1 LPQKKKK
8 QTEPIA
14 TKKSWFYFNIS
25 LRVLHS
31 LILVAISFLILGG
44 SLALGIGVGYF
55 AYLVEGTEAPTK
67 EELQQELTDITE
79 TSQLAYADGS
89 KIATIRSDLMRTSV
103 ASENISDYLKKAII
117 ATEDEY
123 FNQHNGVVPKA
134 VVRALLSEATGF
146 GGGGGSTLTQQLVKQ
161 QILSSETTFKRKAN
175 EILLAMEVEKFFSKD
190 EIVTMYLNISPFG
203 RNNKGQNIAGV
214 QEAAQG
220 IFGVNASELTLPQ
233 AAFIAGLP
241 QSPIVYSP
249 YTNTGEI
256 KENLSAGLD
265 RKDFVLFS
273 MYRNHDI
280 SKEEYDEAIAY
291 DLKQDFKKQEA
302 IEQTDQS
309 YLYYTV
315 LNEAKDIIAKQLA
328 DEDKVSAEDFQQEET
343 YQKYLEL
350 AQQKLV
356 NGGYTVTSTID
367 KNIYNAMQDAVS
379 KYGYMLD
386 NWGDAPIEVGNVMMD
401 NATGRILGFIG
412 GRDYQQSQFNH
423 AFDAQRQA
431 GSSIKPMLVYGPA
444 IDDGIMGSET
454 MVSDYA
460 AKWRTGENAD
470 EPIVNATNKG
480 TNTFMSIRESLE
492 VSSNIAA
499 TNIFQDIWDKEG
511 DPFFSYNNYL
521 SKMNYPEDNSW
532 AYESAP
538 LGVTNVTVLTQTNG
552 YQTLANK
559 GVYQEGYLIESIKD
573 NEGEVLYQHEAN
585 PVQVYSEAT
594 ASIMN
599 DMMRSVID
607 EQKTST
613 FKSVISGLDYNLGN
627 ADWVGKT
634 GSTNNWS
641 DSWLV
646 VSTPSITISSWSG
659 RDDNKA
665 TDSSA
670 GTRTAQYMAYL
681 INRIYQSDQ
690 EVFGVNQ
697 KFELSSDV
705 KKVKV
710 SKTTGTLPGGTIT
723 VDNTKIT
730 NPSST
735 VTSYWAKGGPEDT
748 SFTFGIGG
756 SDANYSNYWKK
767 YAPKQTPKTNSNS
780 STTTNNGSTTNKEEK
795 TDEKEKQE
803 NKTDTKED
811 EKEKTEEKD
820 D

>member
-1 LPQKKKK
+1 VTLLSQKNK
-8 QTEPIA
+8 QTRT
-14 TKKSWFYFNIS
+14 TKQRNGGWFYVNIS

-31 LILVAISFLILGG
+31 LFLVAISLLILGG
-44 SLALGIGVGYF
+44 SLALGIGAGYF
-55 AYLVEGTEAPTK
+55 AYLVEDTAAPSK
-67 EELQQELTDITE
+67 DELAKELTDITE
-79 TSQLAYADGS
+79 TSQLAYSDGS

-103 ASENISDYLKKAII
+103 NSDEISDYLKKAII

-123 FNQHNGVVPKA
+123 FNVHNGVVPKA

-146 GGGGGSTLTQQLVKQ
+146 GGSGGSTLTQQLVKQ
-161 QILSSETTFKRKAN
+161 QILTSETTFKRKAN
-175 EILLAMEVEKFFSKD
+175 EILLAMEVEKFCSKD

-220 IFGVNASELTLPQ
+220 IFGVNAADLSLPQ

-256 KENLSAGLD
+256 KENLSAGLE
-265 RKDFVLFS
+265 RKDYVLFS

-280 SKEEYDEAIAY
+280 TKEEYEEAINY
-291 DLKQDFKKQEA
+291 DLKQDFKQQQA

-309 YLYYTV
+309 FLYYTV
-315 LNEAKDIIAKQLA
+315 LNEAKDIIAQQLA
-328 DEDKVSAEDFQQEET
+328 KDDEVSDEEYAKDET

-367 KNIYNAMQDAVS
+367 KGIYDAMQDAVD

-386 NWGDAPIEVGNVMMD
+386 NWGDATIEVGNVMMD
-401 NATGRILGFIG
+401 NATGKILGFVG
-412 GRDYQQSQFNH
+412 GRDYSENQFNH

-444 IDDGIMGSET
+444 IEQGLIGSES

-460 AKWRTGENAD
+460 AKWRTGENAG
-470 EPIVNATNKG
+470 ETIANATKTG

-499 TNIFQDIWDKEG
+499 TNIFQDLWEAEG
-511 DPFFSYNNYL
+511 DHFYSYSNYL

-538 LGVTNVTVLTQTNG
+538 LGVTDVTVATQTNG
-552 YQTLANK
+552 FQTLANH
-559 GVYQEGYLIESIKD
+559 GVYEEGYIIESIKD
-573 NEGEVLYQHEAN
+573 NDGEVLYQHESN

-607 EQKTST
+607 EQKTSS
-613 FKSVISGLDYNLGN
+613 FKSIISGLDYNLGN

-634 GSTNNWS
+634 GSTNDYS

-646 VSTPSITISSWSG
+646 VSTPSITISSWAG
-659 RDDNKA
+659 RDDNKG
-665 TDSSA
+665 TDNTA
-670 GTRTAQYMAYL
+670 GTRTANYMAYL
-681 INRIYQSDQ
+681 INRIYQTNQD
-690 EVFGVNQ
+690 VFGVDQ
-697 KFELSSDV
+697 TFKLSSDV
-705 KKVKV
+705 KKVEV
-710 SKTTGTLPGGTIT
+710 SKATGTLPGGSVT
-723 VDNTKIT
+723 VDRTSIS
-730 NPSST
+730 NPSSK
-735 VTSYWAKGGPEDT
+735 VTSYWATGGPST
-748 SFTFGIGG
+748 VSFDFGIGG

-767 YAPKQTPKTNSNS
+767 IAPKTTKTTTTTNTNSNS
-780 STTTNNGSTTNKEEK
+780 STTEKKEDDEDADKEE
-795 TDEKEKQE
+795 TNDNE
-803 NKTDTKED
+803 NNND
-811 EKEKTEEKD
+811 
-820 D
+820 

>member
-1 LPQKKKK
+1 MPQNKKK
-8 QTEPIA
+8 QP
-14 TKKSWFYFNIS
+14 KSPNAKQGWFYFNIS

-31 LILVAISFLILGG
+31 LLLVAISFLILGG
-44 SLALGIGVGYF
+44 ALALGIGVGYF
-55 AYLVEGTEAPTK
+55 AFLVEDTAAPSK
-67 EELQQELTDITE
+67 EELKQELTDITE

-103 ASENISDYLKKAII
+103 SSDKISDYLKKAII

-220 IFGVNASELTLPQ
+220 IFGVNASDLTLPQ

-280 SKEEYDEAIAY
+280 SKKEYEEALAY
-291 DLKQDFKKQEA
+291 DLKKDFKKQEA

-309 YLYYTV
+309 FLYYTV

-328 DEDKVSAEDFQQEET
+328 DEDKVSAEDFSKEEI
-343 YQKYLEL
+343 YQKYLEA

-367 KNIYNAMQDAVS
+367 KKIYNVMQDAVA

-386 NWGDAPIEVGNVMMD
+386 NWGDAPIEVGNVLMD
-401 NATGRILGFIG
+401 NATGRVLGFIG
-412 GRDYQQSQFNH
+412 GRDYQQNQFNH
-423 AFDAQRQA
+423 AFDAKRQA

-444 IDDGIMGSET
+444 IDEGLMGSESK
-454 MVSDYA
+454 VSDYA
-460 AKWRTGENAD
+460 AKWRTGENSG
-470 EPIVNATNKG
+470 EPIVNATNTG

-499 TNIFQDIWDKEG
+499 TNIFQDIWDQEG

-552 YQTLANK
+552 FQTLANK
-559 GVYQEGYLIESIKD
+559 GVYQEGYVIESIKN
-573 NEGEVLYQHEAN
+573 NEGEVLYQHEQK
-585 PVQVYSEAT
+585 PVQVFSEAT

-607 EQKTST
+607 EQKTSP
-613 FKSVISGLDYNLGN
+613 FKSVISGLDWNLGN

-681 INRIYQSDQ
+681 INRIYQTNQ
-690 EVFGVNQ
+690 KIFGVDK
-697 KFELSSDV
+697 KFELSDDV

-710 SKTTGTLPGGTIT
+710 SKATGTLPGGTVT
-723 VDNTKIT
+723 VDNTRIS
-730 NPSST
+730 NPSDT
-735 VTSYWAKGGPEDT
+735 VTSYWTKGGPKEA
-748 SFTFGIGG
+748 SFEFGIGG
-756 SDANYSNYWKK
+756 SNANYADYWKK
-767 YAPKQTPKTNSNS
+767 IAPKRTTSSSTSSNRSNS
-780 STTTNNGSTTNKEEK
+780 TEKDDKTTNK
-795 TDEKEKQE
+795 DEDTKDDKKED
-803 NKTDTKED
+803 NKEDTKE
-811 EKEKTEEKD
+811 EN
-820 D
+820 